1 MPKQL
6 LPGES
11 LVLQPLRRHWIVLV
25 RAMAA
30 PVLVAAILLVLVD
43 GLLGT
48 VGGGDLHIIFTLTVV
63 ALLGF
68 WALLVWAEWSA
79 FSLTVTDQRV
89 IMEQGIL
96 IRRSKVLPLDR
107 VQDVTTVQTV
117 LGRLLNYGNVEID
130 AIGAAGVER
139 FPFVSSPEMLRDQVF
154 MLSEQLRRG
163 L

>member
-48 VGGGDLHIIFTLTVV
+48 VGGGDLHIIFTLTVA
-63 ALLGF
+63 ALLGV

-107 VQDVTTVQTV
+107 VQDVATVQTV
-117 LGRLLNYGNVEID
+117 LGRVLNYGIVEID
-130 AIGAAGVER
+130 AIGASGVER